1 MMEVTDRYFRLM
13 LRWISRDVHLYTEMV
28 HARAVLADPARFL
41 SYSPEE
47 HPVILQLGGDS
58 PVDLAEAA
66 KLGAEFGYDEIN
78 LNCGCP
84 SDRVQRGGF
93 GACLMADPEL
103 VAHCV
108 SAMSGAGIPV
118 TVKHRIGISDSAQNL
133 TASYA
138 KLHHFVQTLFEAGC
152 SRFIVHARLAILGG
166 LSPAENR
173 SVPPL
178 DYNMVRELVRDFPDA
193 AFEINGG
200 IRTIAEC
207 EPFMN
212 QFDGVMIGRA
222 VRDNPMMLAGADAF
236 LENFRT
242 TSSLEPGSRNS
253 SPERIPIKSRDPFE
267 IVQTMAQHIEESPDM
282 AHLVARHMLNIFHSY
297 PGARAYRRFISEHLS
312 ETEHKDVADLLRE
325 ALKRIEKKPEQST
338 TTEPLQNTAA

>member
-13 LRWISRDVHLYTEMV
+13 LRWISREVHLYTEMV

-41 SYSPEE
+41 SYAPEE

-58 PVDLAEAA
+58 PADLAEAA
-66 KLGAEFGYDEIN
+66 KLGAQFGYDEIN

-93 GACLMADPEL
+93 GACLMADPDL
-103 VAHCV
+103 VGRCI
-108 SAMSGAGIPV
+108 SAMSSAGIPV

-138 KLHHFVQTLFEAGC
+138 KLRHFVQTLFEAGC
-152 SRFIVHARLAILGG
+152 TRFIVHARLAILGG

-178 DYNMVRELVRDFPDA
+178 NYEMVQELVSDFPDA

-207 EPFMN
+207 EPLMN

-222 VRDNPMMLAGADAF
+222 VRDNPMMLAGADIF
-236 LENFRT
+236 LENFRAGS
-242 TSSLEPGSRNS
+242 TSEVGSRPSAGNT
-253 SPERIPIKSRDPFE
+253 PVKSRDPFE
-267 IVQTMAQHIEESPDM
+267 IVQTMAHHIEESPDM
-282 AHLVARHMLNIFHSY
+282 AHLVARHMLNVFHSY
-297 PGARAYRRFISEHLS
+297 PGARAYRRFISENLS
-312 ETEHKDVADLLRE
+312 ETEHKDVPDLLRE
-325 ALKRIEKKPEQST
+325 ALKRIEKKSEQSGT
-338 TTEPLQNTAA
+338 TAPLQNTAA